1 MTPIK
6 SPKSINP
13 VQLAAQNEQI
23 QGQLLLVDCK
33 RLLPLLRENTGC
45 IDFSLQ
51 FMQDESQRAIV
62 HLSLAVVLI
71 LECRRCLQ
79 PFSQQFEIAVNLAV
93 IDEVEAAEDLPEGYE
108 PLLVTDGSVALDYL
122 IEDELLL
129 NLPVMP
135 GHSEGECPVAL
146 PENWMSDELEER
158 KNPFGVLKKLL
169 RSD

>member
-6 SPKSINP
+6 SLKSINP

-23 QGQLLLVDCK
+23 QGQLPLVDCE

-51 FMQDESQRAIV
+51 FMQDDSQRAIV
-62 HLSLAVVLI
+62 HLNLSAVLM

-79 PFSQQFEIAVNLAV
+79 PLSQQFEVAVDLAV
-93 IDEVEAAEDLPEGYE
+93 IDKVEAAEDLPETYE
-108 PLLVTDGSVALDYL
+108 PLLLTDGSVALESL

-135 GHSEGECPVAL
+135 GHSDQECPVAL
-146 PENWMSDELEER
+146 PENWISNELEER